1 MSFHWK
7 LCLKKTFRQTY
18 VFVYHVVHCLR
29 LLYHFGHCLFVELI
43 LSANF
48 SYSISTSS
56 FCPSSSCNISLSRWH
71 GSFVWAPRH
80 TYPSIRG
87 TCCETHADMWVVCFD
102 IWHMVLRSHLSNIH
116 HLGAHSG
123 TYVHTYMRVRTTP
136 CSVRMVMRGLLNT
149 DGFTTT
155 PCFCQCLCAC
165 VGTCGAHDECYWRS
179 LCVHVCTYFFLLST
193 AFAPSKAD
201 LRCAWSRVGVMD
213 LEVASAVC
221 VLQLVKHEIVQ

>member
-71 GSFVWAPRH
+71 GSFVWAPQH

-123 TYVHTYMRVRTTP
+123 TYIHTCV
-136 CSVRMVMRGLLNT
+136 
-149 DGFTTT
+149 
-155 PCFCQCLCAC
+155 CAQHHVLWGWWC
-165 VGTCGAHDECYWRS
+165 VDCWTQMAS
-179 LCVHVCTYFFLLST
+179 PQPP
-193 AFAPSKAD
+193 AFVNVYA
-201 LRCAWSRVGVMD
+201 
-213 LEVASAVC
+213 
-221 VLQLVKHEIVQ
+221 LV

>member
-29 LLYHFGHCLFVELI
+29 LLYHFGLYRFGRCLFVELI

-123 TYVHTYMRVRTTP
+123 TYIH
-136 CSVRMVMRGLLNT
+136 
-149 DGFTTT
+149 
-155 PCFCQCLCAC
+155 AC
-165 VGTCGAHDECYWRS
+165 AHDTMFCEDGDAWIVEHRW
-179 LCVHVCTYFFLLST
+179 LHHNPLLLSMSMRLCRNLWCT
-193 AFAPSKAD
+193 
-201 LRCAWSRVGVMD
+201 WW
-213 LEVASAVC
+213 
-221 VLQLVKHEIVQ
+221 VLLA